1 MIAGVAAARS
11 RMRPGVL
18 KAIAIAAL
26 AAALAGLLGAAWF
39 NHAARTPDTDL
50 VETLA
55 QQAGAGRDDTAL
67 QDLRQLAQRADS
79 AMPMRALG
87 EALLARS
94 NVSDFTEGIAWLE
107 KAAGRDDAEAHTA
120 LGKLLFL
127 GTPQLAPD
135 YPAAY
140 RHFATAGAQGHAG
153 AAYYLGLMLRSG
165 YGVRENHAAAA
176 RWFALAAGKQSAAAM
191 FMLANAY
198 REGDGVARD
207 EKRALELYEEAA
219 ELELPE
225 AIQTLAMAYRNGELG
240 LPQDEMQARH
250 FSLETAHAL
259 KHPAL
264 VP

>member
-1 MIAGVAAARS
+1 MIAGAVTEPIRT
-11 RMRPGVL
+11 RPGVF
-18 KAIAIAAL
+18 KALASAAL
-26 AAALAGLLGAAWF
+26 AAALAGLLGAAWMH
-39 NHAARTPDTDL
+39 HAARTPDAVFVDA
-50 VETLA
+50 LA
-55 QQAGAGRDDTAL
+55 QQAGAGRDDAAL
-67 QDLRQLAQRADS
+67 QRLRELASRTDD
-79 AMPMRALG
+79 AMPQRALG
-87 EALLARS
+87 IALLARN
-94 NVSDFTEGIAWLE
+94 NVGDASEGIAWLK
-107 KAAGRDDAEAHTA
+107 KAAEQQDDEANMA

-127 GTPQLAPD
+127 GAPFLPRD

-140 RHFATAGAQGHAG
+140 RHFAAAGAHGHAG

-176 RWFALAAGKQSAAAM
+176 RWFALAAEKKSAAAM

-198 REGDGVARD
+198 RDGDGVPRD
-207 EKRALELYEEAA
+207 ERRARELYEEAA

-259 KHPAL
+259 KHPAQ